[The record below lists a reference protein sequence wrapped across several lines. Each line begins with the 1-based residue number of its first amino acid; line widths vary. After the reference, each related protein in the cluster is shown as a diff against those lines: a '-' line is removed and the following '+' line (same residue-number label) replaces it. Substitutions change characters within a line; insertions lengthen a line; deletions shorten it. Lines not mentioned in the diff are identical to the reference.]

1 MPSPFRSSPLCAAIS
16 TALACALPFAA
27 FADEAP
33 AGELASDA
41 TTLDRIEVAATANP
55 LDAAAASGTRLQL
68 TVQETP
74 ASITV
79 VDRQTMDA
87 RGVRNTQEALFGIPG
102 LAVASPPGNGNAVT
116 WRGFSGAQIAQLFNG
131 IGVQYDAIAARP
143 VDGWIYDRVEAIG
156 GPSSFLN
163 GAGAVG
169 GSINYV
175 SRLAQLDSDS
185 TQLLASGG
193 SSGSAMLAGGINRRI
208 GGEGAR
214 DAIRADAAWS
224 HTDGW
229 ADRNPREAATLALS
243 WLDQITGNLSHT
255 LALEYQDED
264 SKRPYWGT
272 PAYRHDGRLR
282 IVDGTRTSN
291 YNVGDGHYGQ
301 KVLWG
306 RSLLEWQ
313 PSDRTRLRNTLY
325 HYDALRGYRNVES
338 YRLTPDRQGV
348 IRSGALLQRHDQQ
361 LSGDRVEWSHE
372 GTLASL
378 PTQWSAGVDVSYN
391 RQTRFPLSLPGVID
405 TVPLDA
411 VTPGSFF
418 DVPGAEQVYR
428 PDRTNRLHTQALFV
442 ENLTRFGQ
450 QLSLM
455 TGLRHDWIDLDVVN
469 HRAVSATNPARF
481 QHDYAPTT
489 GRVALNYAWTPKV
502 STYAQIATSADPPAG
517 ILTTANFAT
526 LRDFDLSTGRQ
537 EEVGAKLQS
546 ADGRNYATVAA
557 YRIVRENLAITDP
570 ANPSQTLP
578 VGQQSSRGVELAFG
592 IKPLQGLS
600 IEGNLAWVDATL
612 DDFYESV
619 GGAPVSRAGNRPS
632 NTPSRVAN
640 LWVDYLFAPQWT
652 AGVDLRALSSRYAD
666 AASTAKAAG
675 YGALGA
681 HLRWQIDPATSVTV
695 RGRNLGDRDFIAYA
709 VSTDMVYLGEPQ
721 SWELELR
728 REF

>member
-1 MPSPFRSSPLCAAIS
+1 MPSLFRSTRLCAAIS
-16 TALACALPFAA
+16 TVLACAPFAA
-27 FADEAP
+27 FADESP
-33 AGELASDA
+33 TGDFKSDA
-41 TTLDRIEVAATANP
+41 TTLDRIEVAAIANP
-55 LDAAAASGTRLQL
+55 LDGSAASGTRLKL

-79 VDRQTMDA
+79 VDRQTMDE

-175 SRLAQLDSDS
+175 SRLAQLDGDS

-193 SSGSAMLAGGINRRI
+193 SSGSATLAGGINHRI
-208 GGEGAR
+208 GGAQAR

-224 HTDGW
+224 RTDGW
-229 ADRNPREAATLALS
+229 ADRNQREAATLALS
-243 WLDQITGNLSHT
+243 WLDQIAGNLSHT

-264 SKRPYWGT
+264 SERPYWGT
-272 PAYRHDGRLR
+272 PAYHDDGQLR
-282 IVDGTRTSN
+282 IIGGTRTSN
-291 YNVGDGHYGQ
+291 YNVADGHYGQ
-301 KVLWG
+301 NVLWA

-325 HYDALRGYRNVES
+325 HYDALRDYRNVES
-338 YRLTPDRQGV
+338 YRLTPDRLGV

-372 GTLASL
+372 GTLATL

-450 QLSLM
+450 HLSLV
-455 TGLRHDWIDLDVVN
+455 TGLRQDWIDLDVVN

-481 QHDYAPTT
+481 QRDYAPTT
-489 GRVALNYAWTPKV
+489 GRVALNYAWTPTV
-502 STYAQIATSADPPAG
+502 STYAQVATSADPPAG

-537 EEVGAKLQS
+537 EEVGAKFQS
-546 ADGRNYATVAA
+546 ANGRDYATLAA

-570 ANPSQTLP
+570 ANPTQTLP
-578 VGQQSSRGVELAFG
+578 VGQQSSRGLELAFG
-592 IKPLQGLS
+592 GKPLQDLS
-600 IEGNLAWVDATL
+600 VEGNLAWVDATL
-612 DDFYESV
+612 DDFYESI
-619 GGAPVSRAGNRPS
+619 GGVPVSRAGNRPS

-666 AASTAKAAG
+666 AANTAKAAG
-675 YGALGA
+675 YGVLGA
-681 HLRWQIDPATSVTV
+681 HLRWEVDPATSVTV
-695 RGRNLGDRDFIAYA
+695 RGRNLGDRDFVAYA
-709 VSTDMVYLGEPQ
+709 VSTDMVYLGEPR

-728 REF
+728 KEF

>member
-1 MPSPFRSSPLCAAIS
+1 MPSPFRSSRLCAAIS

-229 ADRNPREAATLALS
+229 ADRNRARRRLWRCRGWTRSPAISATHLRWSTRTKTASDL
-243 WLDQITGNLSHT
+243 TG
-255 LALEYQDED
+255 ARRRIAD
-264 SKRPYWGT
+264 
-272 PAYRHDGRLR
+272 DGRLR

-301 KVLWG
+301 KVLWA

-325 HYDALRGYRNVES
+325 HYDALRDYRNVES

-592 IKPLQGLS
+592 MKPLQGLS

-666 AASTAKAAG
+666 AANTAKAAG
-675 YGALGA
+675 YGVLGA